1 MPTDLTDLGPPKE
14 EKKPPSDVSDLG
26 PPQESTA
33 TLTDLGPDQSKEFPS
48 RTIAKTVQKVL
59 KPVQSLTAG
68 TEELSQMIG
77 HVMKDPAKAAMG
89 ELGSRPELQPYGVPG
104 KEDIQSDSGNP
115 IEMAVGAAG
124 KTLES
129 PIRTGATLQAPQ
141 MVAQEKTTEALI
153 KKGVNPYLATF
164 AGMAAG
170 VVADPINVMAAGE
183 IATGLNSFRKGRT
196 ALKMAMLEED
206 AAKATSMA
214 ESMKDM
220 PPVTAGML
228 ETPKPKLP
236 TIQPG
241 SKTGDPH
248 ALFSYNDKYGPG
260 GTERS
265 QYTIFGD
272 PEHPV
277 FQKKAPSGA
286 GGHGSTMSKED
297 VDALGIPIT
306 GREPRSVGKW
316 EPIVPR
322 EKIEEPINP
331 SKPLESPVSEETS
344 EVHRPQSDVWAPT
357 EEPKRLQQWKD
368 ASVSE
373 LSDLHTSMELT
384 GPSADPLKDLQS
396 TVRRYVGHE
405 ELARFDADKMVDEFT
420 NYLPDKDR
428 RVLVTLYS
436 QLGRAP
442 TVEEVGSIQK
452 ALQGAKGKEA
462 KELLESL
469 TSLSDSNLSLSKQ
482 EQAVLK
488 EYNSYF
494 DGIGKN
500 AQKMGILNKLR
511 TIYGGPNLYVTKEEA
526 AKGFFRKIISGKS
539 KFAQPRTFDNVLEAI
554 NNGHVPKTLDS
565 AELMSIYHRGIS
577 KAGAEKYLMGA
588 LEKQG
593 LINYTGNGRQI
604 KSFQPSSTKI
614 GGEIYTR
621 TPFSDIPEVQ
631 KAMANIAEDPVLDVP
646 IVRALEKVNALQK
659 TAVLYLQVFH
669 PKALAAE
676 AIAKGFSPG
685 QFSTGLKMI
694 EQNPEYVRS
703 MIRSGLIVNDVKDIG
718 KQIAS
723 AALEPKHYYNPIAM
737 VRKVNDLYTD
747 WVFGKYMTGLK
758 VFNSNHMMK
767 RLIDMGIPQERA
779 MQLAVEDSNRIFGG
793 LNTRLMMRSPNMQRL
808 FQLMSFAPDWTESKL
823 RQMGAP
829 FGMGLGDVTQQESKI
844 LAAQSR
850 QYWLNLTAL
859 ATTTHMLNMV
869 NPAQKFISVDLS
881 QESGFKDVK
890 KLLLL
895 AGANPVYFTSK
906 ASAFV
911 HDLGTLMDPHIRSDQ
926 KLKKILKDTL
936 PINLKE
942 ALSEPKQ

>member
-1 MPTDLTDLGPPKE
+1 MGVDLKDLGPQETTEKKNPSDITDLGPPKQ
-14 EKKPPSDVSDLG
+14 SS
-26 PPQESTA
+26 A

-59 KPVQSLTAG
+59 KPVQSVMAG
-68 TEELSQMIG
+68 TEELTQMIG
-77 HVMKDPAKAAMG
+77 HVMKDPVKDAMG
-89 ELGSRPELQPYGVPG
+89 EIGSRPELQPYGVPG
-104 KEDIQSDSGNP
+104 KEDVQSDSSNP
-115 IEMAVGAAG
+115 IKMAMSAAG
-124 KTLES
+124 QTLES
-129 PIRTGATLQAPQ
+129 PIRTGATIQAPQ
-141 MVAQEKTTEALI
+141 MVAQEKTTAALI

-170 VVADPINVMAAGE
+170 AFADPINIMAAGE
-183 IATGLNSFRKGRT
+183 IASGLNTFRKGRT
-196 ALKMAMLEED
+196 ALKMAMIEED
-206 AAKATSMA
+206 ATRATQA
-214 ESMKDM
+214 ADALKDM
-220 PPVTAGML
+220 PPVTAKML
-228 ETPKPKLP
+228 EMPKPDLP
-236 TIQPG
+236 VIQPG
-241 SKTGDPH
+241 SKTGPPQ
-248 ALFSYNDKYGPG
+248 ALFAYNQPDASGRGGPEVSMYKIIG
-260 GTERS
+260 
-265 QYTIFGD
+265 
-272 PEHPV
+272 EHPN
-277 FQKKAPSGA
+277 SG
-286 GGHGSTMSKED
+286 SQMTFEQLKE
-297 VDALGIPIT
+297 AGIPIV

-322 EKIEEPINP
+322 ETIEEPP
-331 SKPLESPVSEETS
+331 KPYKPLENPVSEETS

-368 ASVSE
+368 SSVKE

-396 TVRRYVGHE
+396 TIRRYVGHE
-405 ELARFDADKMVDEFT
+405 ELARFDSDKMVDEFT
-420 NYLPDKDR
+420 NYIPDKDR

-442 TVEEVGSIQK
+442 TLEEVSSIQT
-452 ALQGAKGKEA
+452 AMKGLKSAEA
-462 KELLESL
+462 KAINESM
-469 TSLSDSNLSLSKQ
+469 TSLMDSNLSLSKQ

-494 DGIGKN
+494 DGIGQN

-526 AKGFFRKIISGKS
+526 AKGFIRKIISGRS
-539 KFAQPRTFDNVLEAI
+539 RYAQTRTFDNVLEAI
-554 NNGHVPKTLDS
+554 KSGHVPKTLDS
-565 AELMSIYHRGIS
+565 AELMSIYHKGIS

-593 LINYTGNGRQI
+593 LINYEGKGRLI
-604 KSFQPSSTKI
+604 KSFQPATTKI
-614 GGEIYTR
+614 AGDVYTR

-646 IVRALEKVNALQK
+646 VIRALEKVNALQK
-659 TAVLYLQVFH
+659 TAVLYLQIFH

-676 AIAKGFSPG
+676 AIAKGFSPA

-758 VFNSNHMMK
+758 VFSSNHMMK

-793 LNTRLMMRSPNMQRL
+793 LNTRLMGRSPNMQRL

-829 FGMGLGDVTQQESKI
+829 FGLGLGDVTSAERKI
-844 LAAQSR
+844 LASQSR

-859 ATTTHMLNMV
+859 ATTTHLLNQV
-869 NPAQKFISVDLS
+869 NPAQRFISVDLS

-911 HDLGTLMDPHIRSDQ
+911 HDLGTLMDPHIRTDQ
-926 KLKKILKDTL
+926 KLKKIFTDTL
-936 PINLKE
+936 PINLKQ
-942 ALSEPKQ
+942 ALSEPKE